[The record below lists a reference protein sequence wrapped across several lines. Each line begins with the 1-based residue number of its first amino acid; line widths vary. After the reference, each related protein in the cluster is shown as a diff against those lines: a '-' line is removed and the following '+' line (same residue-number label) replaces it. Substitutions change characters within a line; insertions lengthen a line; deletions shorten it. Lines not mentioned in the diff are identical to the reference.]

1 MSVVFL
7 PSVHAG
13 AEVAA
18 KIIET
23 ERAALD
29 RWSKGDPDGFLEI
42 SALDLVY
49 FDPFTEHRLN
59 GRDALKLLYDG
70 IRGQISIDHY
80 EMVNPKV
87 RVSGDSAL
95 LTFNLVSHGN
105 EGYMRWNAT
114 EVFERKG
121 AQWEIV
127 HSHWSLAQPKLA
139 EAQNCSA

>member
-13 AEVAA
+13 AEVTAT
-18 KIIET
+18 IIEI

-29 RWSKGDPDGFLEI
+29 RWGKGDPDGFLEI
-42 SALDLVY
+42 SALDVVY
-49 FDPFTEHRLN
+49 FDPFTEKRLN
-59 GRDALKLLYDG
+59 GRDALKLLYDS

-80 EMVNPKV
+80 EMLNPKV
-87 RVSGDSAL
+87 RVCGDAAL

-105 EGYMRWNAT
+105 EGFMRWNAT

-121 AQWEIV
+121 NQWELV
-127 HSHWSLAQPKLA
+127 HSHWSFAQPKLA
-139 EAQNCSA
+139 EAKSCSA